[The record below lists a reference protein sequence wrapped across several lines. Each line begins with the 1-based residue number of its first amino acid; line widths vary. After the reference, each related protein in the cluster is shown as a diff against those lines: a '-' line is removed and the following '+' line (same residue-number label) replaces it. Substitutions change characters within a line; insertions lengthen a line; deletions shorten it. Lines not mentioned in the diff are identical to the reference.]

1 MFLGH
6 SDFLAKSNDENK
18 MLALLENL
26 CKNVQT
32 DFYLGGYGNFDRF
45 ALNCTK
51 KFKEKHPQSRIIY
64 ITPYLNINKDS
75 YEKTTEIYDEI
86 IFPEIETAPLKI
98 AIIKRNQWIIK
109 NSDFIVA
116 YLERKWSEAATSV
129 RYAYKIQKP
138 VINTAE
144 YL

>member
-6 SDFLAKSNDENK
+6 SDFSAKSNDENK

-45 ALNCTK
+45 ALNCTE

-64 ITPYLNINKDS
+64 ITPTSTSIRTLTK
-75 YEKTTEIYDEI
+75 KQR
-86 IFPEIETAPLKI
+86 IFMTKSSFPK
-98 AIIKRNQWIIK
+98 
-109 NSDFIVA
+109 
-116 YLERKWSEAATSV
+116 
-129 RYAYKIQKP
+129 
-138 VINTAE
+138 
-144 YL
+144 

>member
-1 MFLGH
+1 
-6 SDFLAKSNDENK
+6 

-26 CKNVQT
+26 CKSVQT

-45 ALNCTK
+45 ALSCTK

-64 ITPYLNINKDS
+64 VTPYLNSSKDTP
-75 YEKTTEIYDEI
+75 EEIAAAYDEI
-86 IFPEIETAPLKI
+86 IFPEIETVPLKI
-98 AIIKRNQWIIK
+98 AIIKRNQWMIK

-116 YLERKWSEAATSV
+116 YLEHKWGGAATSV
-129 RYAYKIQKP
+129 QYAYKIQKP